1 MNINPKNGIGELLF
15 GMKQNHVEN
24 LLGTPDKQFK
34 DEEDNIVYMYNEQKL
49 RLTFYE
55 DEAFRLG
62 YVVVSNANVT
72 LFDKKLIGRSVKEVV
87 AELPVTVFK
96 DWETAEEDGI
106 VTDFNEDNW
115 LIFISEFDTITK
127 IEVGAL
133 IENDEF
139 VWKFKG

>member
-1 MNINPKNGIGELLF
+1 MNINPKNGVDELLF
-15 GMKQNHVEN
+15 GMKQNHVEH
-24 LLGTPDKQFK
+24 LLGIPNKKFK
-34 DEEDNIVYMYNEQKL
+34 DEDQNIIYMYNEQKL

-62 YVVVSNANVT
+62 YIVVSNSDAT
-72 LFDKKLIGRSVKEVV
+72 LFDKKLIGRSVKEVIE
-87 AELPVTVFK
+87 ELPVTVFK
-96 DWETAEEDGI
+96 TWETADEDGI
-106 VTDFNEDNW
+106 ETVFNEDNW